1 MFSPTTLLTSRE
13 LTEAASEERK
23 ALRREL
29 MIIVEAEAVS
39 TDNVETDI
47 SATPSV
53 LTDATVAVKELVA
66 S

>member
-1 MFSPTTLLTSRE
+1 MSETIKE
-13 LTEAASEERK
+13 LTV
-23 ALRREL
+23 
-29 MIIVEAEAVS
+29 IVEADAVS